1 MSEYREK
8 VGGGLLKILELDESC
23 RLSFLED
30 DFTPLM
36 CFVLS
41 HTDLNSNDNG
51 G

>member
-8 VGGGLLKILELDESC
+8 GWGLLKFLELDESC

-30 DFTPLM
+30 DFTSLM

-41 HTDLNSNDNG
+41 TFEFEFE
-51 G
+51 